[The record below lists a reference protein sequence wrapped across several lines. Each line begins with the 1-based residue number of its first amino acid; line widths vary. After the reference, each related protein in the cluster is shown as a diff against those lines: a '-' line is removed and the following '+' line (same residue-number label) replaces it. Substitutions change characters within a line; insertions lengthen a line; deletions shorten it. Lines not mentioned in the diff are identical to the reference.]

1 MLENI
6 KCQVCIREK
15 IMERLNNILEEQLTE
30 SLDQIIISN
39 PRRAA
44 LAQKIKIRPVLL
56 KEQLNFQVTEYKG
69 KQVFHENL
77 EKGALIAYILDQM
90 NSFFGQMELNSA
102 SKTVHVLVSKKG
114 TVTIKQKVQ
123 KNEVKPKELSHNRK
137 KRYILEEGTAIPFLV
152 DLGVQTKEG
161 KIVNSRYDKFRQINR
176 FLEFI
181 QDIVEALPKGRELTI
196 VDFGCGKSY
205 LIFTIFKNYLLEQGV
220 DENHIISIELDQR
233 KDKKYRNPDTILD
246 FIESSIVDE
255 EQYYV
260 LLDEVQLL
268 EEFEEV
274 LNSLLHIK
282 NVDVYVT
289 GSNSKFLS
297 KDVITEFRGRGD
309 EIHIYPLTFK
319 EFMQVYEGDIYHGW
333 AEYVIY
339 GGLPLTVTMKTEE
352 QKVNYLTKLF
362 DETYLIDIIERHH
375 IEKSQ
380 ELEDLVNILASVIG
394 SLTNVPKIEATFK
407 SVVQSNISG
416 NTIRQY
422 IEYLEDAF
430 VINKA
435 NRYNVKGRK
444 YIGTPLK
451 YYFEDV
457 GLRNARLGFRQI
469 EETHIME
476 NIVYNELRSRGYS
489 VDVGVVEKRGVNQE
503 GKMERIYL
511 EIDFIANLG
520 SKRYYIQSAF
530 SLPTE
535 EKRLQEKAS
544 LINVNDSFKKII
556 LVKDVMNVTRD
567 EDGITTMS
575 IYDFLLKENS
585 LEL

>member
-1 MLENI
+1 MNI
-6 KCQVCIREK
+6 KRDKYLNDLIDRMHNGMIKVVTGIR
-15 IMERLNNILEEQLTE
+15 R
-30 SLDQIIISN
+30 
-39 PRRAA
+39 
-44 LAQKIKIRPVLL
+44 
-56 KEQLNFQVTEYKG
+56 
-69 KQVFHENL
+69 
-77 EKGALIAYILDQM
+77 
-90 NSFFGQMELNSA
+90 
-102 SKTVHVLVSKKG
+102 
-114 TVTIKQKVQ
+114 
-123 KNEVKPKELSHNRK
+123 
-137 KRYILEEGTAIPFLV
+137 
-152 DLGVQTKEG
+152 
-161 KIVNSRYDKFRQINR
+161 
-176 FLEFI
+176 
-181 QDIVEALPKGRELTI
+181 
-196 VDFGCGKSY
+196 CGKSY

-220 DENHIISIELDQR
+220 DEEHIISIELDQR
-233 KDKKYRNPDTILD
+233 KDKKYRDPDIILEY
-246 FIESSIVDE
+246 IESRIVDG

-274 LNSLLHIK
+274 LNSLLHIM

-352 QKVNYLTKLF
+352 QKINYLTKLF
-362 DETYLIDIIERHH
+362 EETYLIDIIERHH

-380 ELEDLVNILASVIG
+380 ELEDLVNILASAIG
-394 SLTNVPKIEATFK
+394 SLTNVPKIEATFR

-489 VDVGVVEKRGVNQE
+489 VDVGVVEKRGLNSE
-503 GKMERIYL
+503 GKTERTYL

-530 SLPTE
+530 SMPTE

-544 LINVNDSFKKII
+544 LVNVNDSFKKII